1 MGVFEMT
8 KFESG
13 TKGVM
18 DAVVAATKAGGVS
31 IIGVC
36 RINNNKLKLQQIQAR
51 VSHDFHCMDTTETKI
66 SWGDLK
72 IRQE

>member
-1 MGVFEMT
+1 MGVFEMA

-36 RINNNKLKLQQIQAR
+36 RINTNKLKLA
-51 VSHDFHCMDTTETKI
+51 TTSTR
-66 SWGDLK
+66 G
-72 IRQE
+72 

>member
-1 MGVFEMT
+1 MGVFEMA

-18 DAVVAATKAGGVS
+18 DAVVAATKAGAVS

-36 RINNNKLKLQQIQAR
+36 RINSNKFVELKAHGGILSFKQI
-51 VSHDFHCMDTTETKI
+51 T
-66 SWGDLK
+66 
-72 IRQE
+72 

>member
-1 MGVFEMT
+1 MGVFEMA

-31 IIGVC
+31 IIGVY
-36 RINNNKLKLQQIQAR
+36 RININKLKLATSSTRGLQNR
-51 VSHDFHCMDTTETKI
+51 H
-66 SWGDLK
+66 
-72 IRQE
+72 